1 MDTIIKKEWTLFSLG
16 VFVFLFPFLGF
27 PPAWEDVFLFAAGA
41 AIAGISLSRVV
52 RARMG
57 RAPLS
62 AGRTEF
68 GAPHTDIEPHTG
80 STE

>member
-57 RAPLS
+57 H
-62 AGRTEF
+62 AGS
-68 GAPHTDIEPHTG
+68 GAPHTDEIPH
-80 STE
+80 